1 MPIKRESAG
10 CDTSL
15 SEAQPDAPASAPR
28 LFISYFATPMACF
41 AQSGSG
47 RKRGKRQTSTS
58 ASVSTPSKTS
68 QQRTSETQPDA
79 SGVAW
84 FKLTHDRPVVVQFE
98 MAAKV
103 TPKLWEMSDMI
114 AALESWEAAQTE
126 K

>member
-1 MPIKRESAG
+1 M
-10 CDTSL
+10 
-15 SEAQPDAPASAPR
+15 
-28 LFISYFATPMACF
+28 
-41 AQSGSG
+41 
-47 RKRGKRQTSTS
+47 
-58 ASVSTPSKTS
+58 
-68 QQRTSETQPDA
+68 A

-84 FKLTHDRPVVVQFE
+84 FKLTHDRPVVVQFK